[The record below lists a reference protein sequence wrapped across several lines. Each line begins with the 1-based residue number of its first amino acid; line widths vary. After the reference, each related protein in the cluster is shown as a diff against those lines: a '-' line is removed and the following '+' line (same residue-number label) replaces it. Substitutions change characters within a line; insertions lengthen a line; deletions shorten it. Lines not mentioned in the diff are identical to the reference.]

1 MLKFVQ
7 LFSCLYF
14 PTNVDSITDV
24 SGIDLWCFSPS
35 LCLSGFVFLS
45 KFPGGGAPV
54 FPYPEEA
61 VEDLSFVPAL
71 LVGAAVCAQTLIW
84 EKIFSF
90 MTDSQCF

>member
-1 MLKFVQ
+1 MASTCGASLPHCAYRG
-7 LFSCLYF
+7 LF
-14 PTNVDSITDV
+14 
-24 SGIDLWCFSPS
+24 FSAS
-35 LCLSGFVFLS
+35 S
-45 KFPGGGAPV
+45 PGGGGDPV